1 MDGGHWI
8 TMGAASAVSAE
19 VITWLALGVD
29 EYGKDSGQE
38 YPLVFSLPEAEQ
50 QLKAQMCGEYW
61 VQSAHPLQTD
71 CRSEVQQKITFE
83 YDGSMMTARAG
94 DPANQMIVFIHG
106 WPDTAALWVNQLL
119 RFSHTYY
126 CVAVQLPNYLDALP
140 TEDLFIDE
148 VVARIGAVIG
158 DRETLLVG
166 HDWGANLGY
175 MVAYMFPDVVLRYA
189 ALDIGNDL
197 QMWLDVAPET
207 RAVTSPMALFITYY
221 QTELARACRNCALGN
236 PVVQLFARTGGSPGG
251 HATCR
256 MGCLYDKA
264 WNREEFQ
271 QRMAPDVPVEEWQ
284 SLWTP
289 LAGTGIPQSGML
301 YIQGSNL
308 ATTDKFLDAVRAD
321 GGTVVPLM
329 NGEAGHWL
337 PVQGT
342 ECVNEALES
351 WFAGTSVD
359 ILDIIP
365 YDLPSFTACSP
376 LVVQDIYAHGF
387 RLSQTSRKPTQSALY
402 VRCAGDV
409 SEEPSLNK
417 ISCSAELCEGQAWCF
432 VQNQCRTQYCR
443 FTCCSALGDQNP
455 LNCAQAQR

>member
-1 MDGGHWI
+1 
-8 TMGAASAVSAE
+8 
-19 VITWLALGVD
+19 
-29 EYGKDSGQE
+29 
-38 YPLVFSLPEAEQ
+38 
-50 QLKAQMCGEYW
+50 
-61 VQSAHPLQTD
+61 
-71 CRSEVQQKITFE
+71 
-83 YDGSMMTARAG
+83 
-94 DPANQMIVFIHG
+94 
-106 WPDTAALWVNQLL
+106 
-119 RFSHTYY
+119 
-126 CVAVQLPNYLDALP
+126 VQLPNYLDALP

-175 MVAYMFPDVVLRYA
+175 MVAYKFPDVVLRYA

-197 QMWLDVAPET
+197 QMWVDAQNPSITNPL
-207 RAVTSPMALFITYY
+207 ALFIRYY

-236 PVVQLFARTGGSPGG
+236 PVVQVFARTGGSPGG

-264 WNREEFQ
+264 WDRENFQ

-342 ECVNEALES
+342 EFVNEALES

-387 RLSQTSRKPTQSALY
+387 RLSQTSRRPKQSALY

-432 VQNQCRTQYCR
+432 VQNHCRTRYCR
-443 FTCCSALGDQNP
+443 FSCCSALGDQNP